1 MLSTLDATLDQLV
14 ADGLCYRY
22 LDAPEGLSGKEGA
35 FVLCTFW
42 LIDALILAGR
52 AQQAKQLFER
62 MLERATPLGLF
73 AEEIEPASGTHLGN
87 FPQAFSH
94 IGVINAAVSLARSGQ
109 EGTIVP
115 EHVEPTDAAGAGGA
129 RRPDDERPRRNY

>member
-1 MLSTLDATLDQLV
+1 V
-14 ADGLCYRY
+14 DGLCYRY

-52 AQQAKQLFER
+52 VQRAKQLFER
-62 MLERATPLGLF
+62 TLERATPLGLF

-94 IGVINAAVSLARSGQ
+94 IGVINAAVSLARVSQ
-109 EGTIVP
+109 RGTVRP
-115 EHVEPTDAAGAGGA
+115 EHAEAAGTAGIDGA
-129 RRPDDERPRRNY
+129 RRSNEERSRGSQ